1 MKMSKEFLP
10 LGSAIKWKK
19 DEESIY
25 IIISRA
31 FMQPPEQEMI
41 AGYQCSLYPQGYAK
55 DSRVYIVKETEISE
69 VLTKGYTDDL
79 DIDFAKQ
86 KVEELTERIQ
96 NAPSVAPTAEQSKV
110 EVSNNN
116 GLTHEEM
123 LAKDPFYKFRKMK
136 ESEKR

>member
-1 MKMSKEFLP
+1 M
-10 LGSAIKWKK
+10 
-19 DEESIY
+19 
-25 IIISRA
+25 
-31 FMQPPEQEMI
+31 
-41 AGYQCSLYPQGYAK
+41 
-55 DSRVYIVKETEISE
+55 YIVKETEISE

-116 GLTHEEM
+116 GLTT
-123 LAKDPFYKFRKMK
+123 
-136 ESEKR
+136 